1 MQNAQIICLL
11 TTALEPWTT
20 ENVDTDG
27 NVQIG
32 REKVRKILESAT
44 VITIGHL
51 IGNAFRKVQE

>member
-51 IGNAFRKVQE
+51 IGSVFRKVQE

>member
-51 IGNAFRKVQE
+51 IGSAFRKV

>member
-27 NVQIG
+27 NVQTG
-32 REKVRKILESAT
+32 RVKVRKILESAT
-44 VITIGHL
+44 AITIGHL
-51 IGNAFRKVQE
+51 IGSAFRKVQE

>member
-27 NVQIG
+27 NVQTG
-32 REKVRKILESAT
+32 RVKVRKILESAT

-51 IGNAFRKVQE
+51 IGSAFRKVQE